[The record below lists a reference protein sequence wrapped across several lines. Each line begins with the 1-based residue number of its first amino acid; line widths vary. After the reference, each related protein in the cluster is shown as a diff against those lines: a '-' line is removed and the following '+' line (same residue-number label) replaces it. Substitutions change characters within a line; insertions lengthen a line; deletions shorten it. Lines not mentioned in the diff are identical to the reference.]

1 VGVAGSAAG
10 EKQPVGLT
18 IRLTAAKCAR
28 SEPIKEAGMQDYRL
42 DEIEDPQRHPAA
54 LERLTGQRRGSPID
68 FSSGELPGRKV
79 DGRR

>member
-1 VGVAGSAAG
+1 
-10 EKQPVGLT
+10 
-18 IRLTAAKCAR
+18 
-28 SEPIKEAGMQDYRL
+28 MQDYRL